1 MTLKRLQQP
10 LRIPR
15 KKLLRHKISG
25 RQFGRA
31 SGPRRAMFRIM
42 VTDLLRHGQIKTTVA
57 KAKAIR
63 PLTEKMV
70 TLGKRGTLHDRR
82 QAAAFITDKSVVK
95 IVFDDIAPRFQER
108 NGGYTRITRLG
119 VRPGD
124 AAEMALIEL
133 ID

>member
-1 MTLKRLQQP
+1 VRLKRLLLP
-10 LRIPR
+10 LRAPR

-70 TLGKRGTLHDRR
+70 TLGKSGTLHDRR

>member
-1 MTLKRLQQP
+1 MVIPKRL
-10 LRIPR
+10 LLKVLR

-25 RQFGRA
+25 KQFGRA

-42 VTDLLRHGQIKTTVA
+42 VTDLLRHGQIKTTIA

-70 TLGKRGTLHDRR
+70 TLGKSGTLHDRR
-82 QAAAFITDKSVVK
+82 QAAAFITDKSVLK
-95 IVFDDIAPRFQER
+95 TVFDDIAPRFQER

>member
-1 MTLKRLQQP
+1 MIPKRFL
-10 LRIPR
+10 LRVLR

-70 TLGKRGTLHDRR
+70 SLGKGGTLHDRR
-82 QAAAFITDKSVVK
+82 QAAACITDKSVVTA
-95 IVFDDIAPRFQER
+95 VCDEIAPRFEER

-119 VRPGD
+119 VRAGD

>member
-1 MTLKRLQQP
+1 VILKRLLLP
-10 LRIPR
+10 LRAPR

-70 TLGKRGTLHDRR
+70 TLGKGGTLHDRR

>member
-1 MTLKRLQQP
+1 MIPKRFL
-10 LRIPR
+10 LRVLR

-70 TLGKRGTLHDRR
+70 TLGKGGTLHDRR

-95 IVFDDIAPRFQER
+95 AVFDEIAPRFEER

-119 VRPGD
+119 VRSGD

>member
-1 MTLKRLQQP
+1 MIPKRFL
-10 LRIPR
+10 LRVPR
-15 KKLLRHKISG
+15 KKILRHKISG

-70 TLGKRGTLHDRR
+70 SLGKGGTLHDRR

-95 IVFDDIAPRFQER
+95 AVFDEIAPRFEER

-119 VRPGD
+119 VRAGD

>member
-70 TLGKRGTLHDRR
+70 TLGKGGTLHDRR

>member
-1 MTLKRLQQP
+1 MILKKLLLP
-10 LRIPR
+10 LRAPR

-70 TLGKRGTLHDRR
+70 TLGKAGTLHDRR
-82 QAAAFITDKSVVK
+82 QAAAFITDKSVLK
-95 IVFDDIAPRFQER
+95 AVFDDIAPRFQER

>member
-1 MTLKRLQQP
+1 MIPKRFL
-10 LRIPR
+10 LRVPR

-70 TLGKRGTLHDRR
+70 SLGKGGTLHDRR

-95 IVFDDIAPRFQER
+95 AVFDEIAPRFQER

-119 VRPGD
+119 VRAGD

>member
-1 MTLKRLQQP
+1 MIPKRLL
-10 LRIPR
+10 LRVLR

-70 TLGKRGTLHDRR
+70 TLGKGGTLHDRR

-95 IVFDDIAPRFQER
+95 AVFDEIAPRFEER

-119 VRPGD
+119 VRAGD

>member
-1 MTLKRLQQP
+1 MIPKRFL
-10 LRIPR
+10 LRVPR
-15 KKLLRHKISG
+15 KKQLRHKISG

-70 TLGKRGTLHDRR
+70 SLGKGGTLHDRR

-95 IVFDDIAPRFQER
+95 AVFDEIAPRFEER

-119 VRPGD
+119 VRAGD

>member
-1 MTLKRLQQP
+1 MIPKRFL
-10 LRIPR
+10 LRVLR

-70 TLGKRGTLHDRR
+70 SLGKGGTLHDRR

-95 IVFDDIAPRFQER
+95 AVFDEIAPRFEER

-119 VRPGD
+119 VRAGD